1 MRRRSSSPVHRR
13 PIKVWCA
20 GFLCCTALGCGL
32 FSYYVNAEIKPTLH
46 ELAEYQARSTT
57 VETLNRA
64 VNETMQHAPEWAT
77 HVYTMENGMVALNAV
92 AVTAAQTDLVAA
104 AERAMEQLPEHSET
118 IPFGSLTNNSLLGGL
133 GPGWCMTI
141 RPQGYVQSRLCQT
154 ARSLAINSVQY
165 SAELVL
171 TVTVNMILDGRS
183 STITVEH
190 KVLLASVII
199 TGQTPNYY
207 AAD

>member
-1 MRRRSSSPVHRR
+1 
-13 PIKVWCA
+13 
-20 GFLCCTALGCGL
+20 
-32 FSYYVNAEIKPTLH
+32 
-46 ELAEYQARSTT
+46 
-57 VETLNRA
+57 
-64 VNETMQHAPEWAT
+64 
-77 HVYTMENGMVALNAV
+77 
-92 AVTAAQTDLVAA
+92 
-104 AERAMEQLPEHSET
+104 MEQLPEHSET

-165 SAELVL
+165 SAEVVL